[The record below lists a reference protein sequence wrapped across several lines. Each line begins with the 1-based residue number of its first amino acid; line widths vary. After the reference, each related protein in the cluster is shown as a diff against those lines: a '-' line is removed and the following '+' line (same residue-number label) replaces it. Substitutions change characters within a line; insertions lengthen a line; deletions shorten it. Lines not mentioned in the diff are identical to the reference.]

1 MTSCPYGGW
10 HGEVWSLITQAL
22 FKRHQ
27 CDQPGIQ
34 QHLEL
39 SHEKRLSPT
48 PLNTTYNQTVCF
60 DLSHEKRLSPTPMNI
75 SYTQSCLFR
84 FWVSPCS
91 LFFNYRAEAILDEP
105 WYWSKIIAS
114 LFVFCQWLS
123 LGNNIKCS
131 QIVAGAPWLGS
142 PLFVFVLI
150 LGLIGSERTLTLVVH
165 KKIQAQSHKYDL

>member
-48 PLNTTYNQTVCF
+48 PLNTTY
-60 DLSHEKRLSPTPMNI
+60 
-75 SYTQSCLFR
+75 TQNYLFR

-91 LFFNYRAEAILDEP
+91 LFFNYRAEAISDEP
-105 WYWSKIIAS
+105 WYWSKITAS

-131 QIVAGAPWLGS
+131 QIVAGTPWLGS

-165 KKIQAQSHKYDL
+165 TKIQAQSHKYDL

>member
-1 MTSCPYGGW
+1 MSSCPYGGW

-27 CDQPGIQ
+27 CECDQPGIQ

-48 PLNTTYNQTVCF
+48 PL
-60 DLSHEKRLSPTPMNI
+60 NI

-91 LFFNYRAEAILDEP
+91 LFFNYRAEAISDEP
-105 WYWSKIIAS
+105 WYWSKITAS

-131 QIVAGAPWLGS
+131 QIIAGTPSLGS

-165 KKIQAQSHKYDL
+165 TKIQAQSHKYDL

>member
-1 MTSCPYGGW
+1 MSSCPYGGW

-48 PLNTTYNQTVCF
+48 PLNTTYSQN
-60 DLSHEKRLSPTPMNI
+60 
-75 SYTQSCLFR
+75 YLFR

-91 LFFNYRAEAILDEP
+91 LFFNYRAEAISDEP
-105 WYWSKIIAS
+105 WYWSKITAS

-165 KKIQAQSHKYDL
+165 KHRKNCECCPGHYLIVNHYSSI